1 MCVCSAALIYGSVNI
16 STYCDTI
23 AYDQTCWSLNACVGK
38 CKLPSEDKEKK
49 GKRLR
54 HLIPERAWHVGY
66 CFLTSEHTFVCYLY
80 TQTWTS

>member
-1 MCVCSAALIYGSVNI
+1 MCICSAALIYGSVNI

-54 HLIPERAWHVGY
+54 HSIPERAVGSS
-66 CFLTSEHTFVCYLY
+66 CLTSEHTSVCYLC